1 MPTRLPT
8 LWRRLPALAVLA
20 GLGIALLA
28 LALPA
33 AAPAAAPGPGSLALR
48 RLLAGQALERP
59 LGLAEVPDGS
69 GDLVVVQQGGRILR
83 FAPGAARAAPFL
95 ELHGRVSTAGNE
107 EGLLGL
113 AFAPDYARSGAFYL
127 YYSAAG
133 PRRSVLA
140 RFRVPAGKRAGDPA
154 SEQVLLEVDE
164 PYSNHNG
171 GQIVFGP
178 DGMLYVGLGD
188 GGSGGDP
195 HRNGQNRATLLGSLL
210 RIDVSRQQGG
220 RAYAIPPDNPFAGA
234 RDGSRGEIWAY
245 GLRNP
250 WRFSFD
256 RATGVLYLADV
267 GQDAWE
273 EVDRI
278 VRGGNYG
285 WNVMEGNHCYW
296 PTQGC
301 PRAGLELPISEYSH
315 AQGRSITGGFVY
327 RGAAIPALRG
337 RYVFG
342 DYVAGTIWSIP
353 VEQPGFHAP
362 EPLLESHLYIA
373 SFGEDA
379 AGELYVLD
387 HGGGRVFKLVPGP

>member
-1 MPTRLPT
+1 MRTTT
-8 LWRRLPALAVLA
+8 LGTLALS
-20 GLGIALLA
+20 GLLA
-28 LALPA
+28 LAL
-33 AAPAAAPGPGSLALR
+33 AAPAGSRAAQPPAPGTVALQ
-48 RLLAGQALERP
+48 RLLPHQALQRP
-59 LGLAEVPDGS
+59 LHLAEVPDGS
-69 GDLVVVQQGGRILR
+69 GDLVVVEQRGLILR
-83 FAPGAARAAPFL
+83 FAPAAPTAMPFL
-95 ELHGRVSTAGNE
+95 DLRERVSTAGNE
-107 EGLLGL
+107 EGLLSI
-113 AFAPDYARSGAFYL
+113 AFHPEFARTRAFYV

-140 RFRVPAGKRAGDPA
+140 RFVAPGRTGDAA
-154 SEQVLLEVDE
+154 SQRVLLEVAQ

-171 GQIVFGP
+171 GQLAFGP

-195 HRNGQNRATLLGSLL
+195 QGNGQNRATLLGSLL
-210 RIDVSRQQGG
+210 RIDVNGQDAGL
-220 RAYAIPPDNPFAGA
+220 AYAIPPDNPFAGA

-256 RATGVLYLADV
+256 RATGALFLADV

-278 VRGGNYG
+278 ERGGNYG
-285 WNVMEGNHCYW
+285 WNVMEGAHCYS
-296 PTQGC
+296 PSRGCNAQGL
-301 PRAGLELPISEYSH
+301 RLPISEYSH

-327 RGAAIPALRG
+327 RGQAIPALRG
-337 RYVFG
+337 RYLFA

-353 VEQPGFHAP
+353 ADTPRMHPP
-362 EPLLESHLYIA
+362 EPLLASGLYIA

-387 HGGGRVFKLVPGP
+387 HGGGRVFRLVPVP

>member
-1 MPTRLPT
+1 MRTTT
-8 LWRRLPALAVLA
+8 LGTLALS
-20 GLGIALLA
+20 GLLA
-28 LALPA
+28 LAL
-33 AAPAAAPGPGSLALR
+33 AAPAGSRAAQPPAPGTVALQ
-48 RLLAGQALERP
+48 RLLPQQALQRP
-59 LGLAEVPDGS
+59 LHLAEVPDGS
-69 GDLVVVQQGGRILR
+69 GDLVVVEQRGLILR
-83 FAPGAARAAPFL
+83 FAPAAPTAMPFL
-95 ELHGRVSTAGNE
+95 DLRERVSTAGNE
-107 EGLLGL
+107 EGLLSI
-113 AFAPDYARSGAFYL
+113 AFHPEFARTRAFYV

-140 RFRVPAGKRAGDPA
+140 RFVAPGRTGDAA
-154 SEQVLLEVDE
+154 SQRVLLEVAQ

-171 GQIVFGP
+171 GQLAFGP

-195 HRNGQNRATLLGSLL
+195 QGNGQNRATLLGSLL
-210 RIDVSRQQGG
+210 RIDVNGQDAGL
-220 RAYAIPPDNPFAGA
+220 AYAIPPDNPFVGA

-256 RATGVLYLADV
+256 RATGALFLADV

-278 VRGGNYG
+278 ERGGNYG
-285 WNVMEGNHCYW
+285 WNVMEGAHCYS
-296 PTQGC
+296 PSRGC
-301 PRAGLELPISEYSH
+301 STNGLRLPISEYSH

-327 RGAAIPALRG
+327 RGQAIPALRG
-337 RYVFG
+337 RYLFA

-353 VEQPGFHAP
+353 ADTPGMHPP
-362 EPLLESHLYIA
+362 EPLLASGLYIA

-387 HGGGRVFKLVPGP
+387 HGGGRVFRLVPVP